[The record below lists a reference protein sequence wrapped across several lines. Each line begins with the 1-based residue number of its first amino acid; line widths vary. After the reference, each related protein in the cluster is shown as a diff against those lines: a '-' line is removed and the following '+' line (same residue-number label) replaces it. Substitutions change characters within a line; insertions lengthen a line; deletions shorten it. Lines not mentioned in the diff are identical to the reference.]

1 VVDCHD
7 TYCEKENEEIFK
19 NTTSRW
25 LGDDVVDRATR
36 QRKKET
42 YENEKTCIK
51 RKREDGEG
59 EALLSLLKMLS
70 QYGGTPS
77 PMRPRCL
84 LKW

>member
-1 VVDCHD
+1 M
-7 TYCEKENEEIFK
+7 YEKE
-19 NTTSRW
+19 
-25 LGDDVVDRATR
+25 
-36 QRKKET
+36 
-42 YENEKTCIK
+42 KTWIE